1 MRQLDTADHISDG
14 IDSRHAGAE
23 EFIDKERVEAIVASV
38 NQRIHMLETFILTQQ
53 PQEDSTKNDVERNV
67 AAEYGMG
74 QQL

>member
-1 MRQLDTADHISDG
+1 MVPCSSKVAKYRG
-14 IDSRHAGAE
+14 I
-23 EFIDKERVEAIVASV
+23 IQKKKERHS
-38 NQRIHMLETFILTQQ
+38 QRIQMLETFILTQQ